1 MKQAGFSSFEEAF
14 ACWAWFGNGQ
24 YLACFGLL
32 RSEIAP
38 NLDSAFGPGIL
49 VARVLYSFVVCTRLG
64 SPDWMQILF
73 QNTLW

>member
-14 ACWAWFGNGQ
+14 ACWPWFGNGQ

-32 RSEIAP
+32 GSEIPP
-38 NLDSAFGPGIL
+38 NLDSAFGLGIL
-49 VARVLYSFVVCTRLG
+49 VARVLYSFVVCARLG
-64 SPDWMQILF
+64 SPGWMQILF